1 MHVSIALYDVCT
13 YIWQIGVSI
22 KLKLA
27 VAECTEA
34 YFPLFTYLPSLIW
47 KGAFSPKPQPFFVQ
61 DYGDMNKMKYLDQYT
76 LLTLLLRA
84 AVVYAK
90 KKT

>member
-1 MHVSIALYDVCT
+1 MIYACVDSTLRCLHIHLTNRCT
-13 YIWQIGVSI
+13 
-22 KLKLA
+22 
-27 VAECTEA
+27 
-34 YFPLFTYLPSLIW
+34 
-47 KGAFSPKPQPFFVQ
+47 FSPKPQPFFVH

-90 KKT
+90 KKLNNIYQSITRIR